1 MTKKYEKTAVWLR
14 RDLRLKDNTAISEA
28 LSVSETSQLI
38 FCFDKNILEK
48 LPDNDKRLTFIIE
61 ALTELNEESKELGGE
76 LIILH
81 GDPAQ
86 EVPKYLKKEKFEA
99 LFFNEDYEP
108 YALNRDKKVT
118 SALEIPTFKFTD
130 QLIFHPLEVLKKDGT
145 PYKVFTP
152 FKNAWLDKL
161 EDHKSRLKINKLPS
175 KSKLL
180 GKEKPEAFSKK
191 DWYKKLGFEKQ
202 NLVIPT
208 GRSGAKK
215 TLGRLKTV
223 LPTYAETRDLLTEK
237 ATSKLSPYL
246 RHGLIGLREV
256 ISYCFTNEKNNSP
269 TFVSEL
275 VWREFYMMIL
285 FHFPHVE
292 KSSFKPQYDK
302 IKWLGGKKELDS
314 WKKGMT
320 GFPIVDS
327 AMRCLNET
335 GLMPNRL
342 RMVTASFLCKTLLV
356 NWQEGEK
363 YFAEKLLDYDLSANS
378 GGWQWSSSSG
388 CDSQPYFRIFNPV
401 SQSKKFDPKGD
412 FIKKWCPE
420 LDTLTEKEVHEPNLL
435 GPLILAGKGIDYPTP
450 VVDYKQKRQ
459 EALDMYKSAVK

>member
-1 MTKKYEKTAVWLR
+1 MTKKFEKTAVWLR
-14 RDLRLKDNTAISEA
+14 RDLRLADNTALSEA
-28 LSVSETSQLI
+28 LKASTQTQII

-48 LPDNDKRLTFIIE
+48 LPENDKRLTFIIE
-61 ALTELNEESKELGGE
+61 ALRELNEEATKHGGE
-76 LIILH
+76 LAVLH
-81 GDPAQ
+81 GDPAL
-86 EVPKYLKKEKFEA
+86 EIPKYLKKEQFEA

-118 SALEIPTFKFTD
+118 DALEIPTFKFTD

-161 EDHKSRLKINKLPS
+161 EEHKSRLKIKKIPASAMLLSP
-175 KSKLL
+175 KS
-180 GKEKPEAFSKK
+180 ADSFSKN

-202 NLVIPT
+202 DLIIPT

-215 TLGRLKTV
+215 MTGRLKTV
-223 LPTYAETRDLLTEK
+223 LPTYAETRDLLTDK

-256 ISYCFTNEKNNSP
+256 ISHCFTNEKNSSP
-269 TFVSEL
+269 IFVSEL
-275 VWREFYMMIL
+275 VWREFYQMIL

-302 IKWLGGKKELDS
+302 IKWIGGKKELEA

-363 YFAEKLLDYDLSANS
+363 YFAEKLLDFDLSANS

-401 SQSKKFDPKGD
+401 SQSKKFDPKGE
-412 FIKKWCPE
+412 FIKTWCPE
-420 LDTLTEKEVHEPNLL
+420 LQSLSEKEVHEPHLL
-435 GPLILAGKGIDYPTP
+435 GPLLLAGKGIEYPTP
-450 VVDYKQKRQ
+450 IVDYKQKRQ
-459 EALDMYKSAVK
+459 DAMIMYQKAVK

>member
-28 LSVSETSQLI
+28 LSASETSQLI

-48 LPDNDKRLTFIIE
+48 LPNNDKRLTFIIE
-61 ALTELNEESKELGGE
+61 ALTELNEESKKLGGE

-81 GDPAQ
+81 GDPAL

-108 YALNRDKKVT
+108 YALSRDKKVT
-118 SALEIPTFKFTD
+118 SVLKIPTFKFTD

-180 GKEKPEAFSKK
+180 GMGHPESFSKK

-202 NLVIPT
+202 SLVIPT
-208 GRSGAKK
+208 GRTGAKK

-256 ISYCFTNEKNNSP
+256 ISYCFTNEKNSSP

-420 LDTLTEKEVHEPNLL
+420 LDTLTEKEVHEPHLL

-459 EALDMYKSAVK
+459 EALDMYKNAVK

>member
-1 MTKKYEKTAVWLR
+1 MTTKFGKTAVWLR
-14 RDLRLKDNTAISEA
+14 RDLRLADNTALTEA
-28 LSVSETSQLI
+28 VKASSQTQLL
-38 FCFDKNILEK
+38 FCFDKNILDK
-48 LPDNDKRLTFIIE
+48 LQKNDKRLTFLIE
-61 ALTELNEESKELGGE
+61 AMVELNEAIKKYGGE
-76 LIILH
+76 LIVLH
-81 GDPAQ
+81 GDPTV
-86 EVPKYLKKEKFEA
+86 EIPKYLKNEKFEA
-99 LFFNEDYEP
+99 LFLNEDYEP
-108 YALNRDKKVT
+108 YALKRDTKVT
-118 SALEIPTFKFTD
+118 KSVETPTFKFTD

-161 EDHKSRLKINKLPS
+161 EEHKSRLKIKKIPS
-175 KSKLL
+175 DTKLL
-180 GKEKPEAFSKK
+180 GSKSPEGLSRK

-215 TLGRLKTV
+215 MTGRLKSI
-223 LPTYAETRDLLTEK
+223 LPTYDDTRDLLTDE

-256 ISYCFTNEKNNSP
+256 ISHCFTNEKNSSP

-275 VWREFYMMIL
+275 VWREFYQMIL
-285 FHFPHVE
+285 FHFPYVE

-302 IKWLGGKKELDS
+302 IKWVGGKKELDA
-314 WKKGMT
+314 WKKGIT

-363 YFAEKLLDYDLSANS
+363 YFAEKLLDFDLSANS

-401 SQSKKFDPKGD
+401 SQSKKFDPKGE
-412 FIKKWCPE
+412 FIKTWCPE
-420 LDTLTEKEVHEPNLL
+420 LEPLSEKEVHEPHLL
-435 GPLILAGKGIDYPTP
+435 GALLLAGKGVEYPTP
-450 VVDYKQKRQ
+450 IVNYKQKRQ
-459 EALDMYKSAVK
+459 DAMIMYQKAVK